1 MISIAFTNKKSFM
14 KKVISSAIL
23 IFLLSSISIDSFSQE
38 EETVFTPT
46 TPKWI
51 SEKGFWQIE
60 SNTKTPEN
68 SIIYFF
74 NNEGVLVY
82 KERIE
87 GLVINLKKKKVLM
100 TLKKVLEQSVIA
112 WEEGHSFDENAK
124 RIATLFKKAW

>member
-1 MISIAFTNKKSFM
+1 M

-112 WEEGHSFDENAK
+112 WEEGHSFDENAERVAM
-124 RIATLFKKAW
+124 RIKSRI